1 MAVNLVKSRNQKTNR
16 ALTAEWSTPQWL
28 FDELDKEFHFT
39 LDACAQPFNA
49 KCKKFYSPKENGL
62 EQSWKGETV
71 FCCPP
76 SGVKEL
82 RHWVEKASS
91 EAKKKGTTVV
101 MLLPVSTDSRWF
113 KDNIYHQNGVV
124 VRFLPGRI
132 KFVNPIVPSWV
143 NGNNEDEAHP
153 VAGGMRP
160 SMVVIFT
167 GKKAKF
173 CVE

>member
-62 EQSWKGETV
+62 EQSWKGEAV

-76 SGVKEL
+76 SGVK
-82 RHWVEKASS
+82 
-91 EAKKKGTTVV
+91 
-101 MLLPVSTDSRWF
+101 
-113 KDNIYHQNGVV
+113 
-124 VRFLPGRI
+124 
-132 KFVNPIVPSWV
+132 
-143 NGNNEDEAHP
+143 
-153 VAGGMRP
+153 
-160 SMVVIFT
+160 
-167 GKKAKF
+167 
-173 CVE
+173 